1 MDKTTYTYKT
11 VESGQSLEADVY
23 YCPQNSS
30 PASPAPIAL
39 MIHGGGFTAGGK
51 ESIAANQLEE
61 LVALGFVVVSV
72 NYRLCPTISLAD
84 GPLADCNDCYAWCQ
98 SSLPDLLER
107 EPGVA
112 ADPARI
118 VALGHSAGGYLALMM
133 VRPNWNPSRASSPA
147 YDPLHQARNPNP
159 PVAILDF
166 YGAKYLSDDVW
177 HRPNPQ
183 MPRLNFAQEVLDQ
196 IWLEVPPPSTSILA
210 QSDIP
215 APQSGLDFTRPRIAW
230 LASALANGTLLQHII
245 RPGDY
250 TGLDPS
256 TYFKAGFPPVFFIH
270 GTADKLIPFQ
280 LTEKSY
286 YALRQCEVETVL
298 RLVDGADHAFD
309 EKVHRDDPAF
319 GVIKEGFRFLA
330 HHAKLL

>member
-1 MDKTTYTYKT
+1 MNKTTYTYKT
-11 VESGQSLEADVY
+11 VELGQCLEADVY
-23 YCPQNSS
+23 YCPRSSS

-39 MIHGGGFTAGGK
+39 VIHGGGFTAGGK
-51 ESIAANQLEE
+51 ECIPVNQLEE

-84 GPLADCNDCYAWCQ
+84 GPLADCNDCYTWCK
-98 SSLPDLLER
+98 SNLPGLLER
-107 EPGVA
+107 ELGFA
-112 ADPARI
+112 ADPGRI

-133 VRPNWNPSRASSPA
+133 AQNTQS
-147 YDPLHQARNPNP
+147 

-177 HRPNPQ
+177 HRPNPK
-183 MPRLNFAQEVLDQ
+183 MPRLNFPKELLDQ

-210 QSDIP
+210 QSDLP
-215 APQSGLDFTRPRIAW
+215 GQGTGPDFRRPRIAW

-250 TGLDPS
+250 TRLDPS
-256 TYFKAGFPPVFFIH
+256 TYFKPGFPPVFFIH

-280 LTEKSY
+280 LTEKSH

-298 RLVDGADHAFD
+298 RLVDDADHAFD

-319 GVIKEGFRFLA
+319 EAIKEGFRFLA
-330 HHAKLL
+330 KHANLL